1 MEKLFTKLI
10 FLVFL
15 NCIGIDK
22 PIVFEPESLKANKFK
37 IDIHKIL
44 GLDGGQS
51 LKPMHLFLF
60 YIGSQNQPVNS
71 DLYFDESKTVSSPY
85 ILSNVEDEEVTLDTL
100 TSVAFGDFE
109 PEMRKVQMANLKNM
123 QDYIQSKEFSETVK
137 IIGKPPNYQEGWTLN
152 QIQSSYIDE
161 IKVDVPKANDE
172 LLIIYRRMVNFQ
184 LFNMLDMYYKV
195 EFDSN
200 TVDEA
205 FLGNCIVELWEL
217 RKNIIDEIKRRGL

>member
-1 MEKLFTKLI
+1 M
-10 FLVFL
+10 
-15 NCIGIDK
+15 
-22 PIVFEPESLKANKFK
+22 
-37 IDIHKIL
+37 
-44 GLDGGQS
+44 
-51 LKPMHLFLF
+51 
-60 YIGSQNQPVNS
+60 NS

>member
-1 MEKLFTKLI
+1 MSE
-10 FLVFL
+10 
-15 NCIGIDK
+15 
-22 PIVFEPESLKANKFK
+22 
-37 IDIHKIL
+37 
-44 GLDGGQS
+44 
-51 LKPMHLFLF
+51 
-60 YIGSQNQPVNS
+60 
-71 DLYFDESKTVSSPY
+71 
-85 ILSNVEDEEVTLDTL
+85 VEDKEVTLDTL

-109 PEMRKVQMANLKNM
+109 PEMRKVQTVNLKNM
-123 QDYIQSKEFSETVK
+123 QEYIHSKEFSETVK

-161 IKVDVPKANDE
+161 IKADVPKANDE
-172 LLIIYRRMVNFQ
+172 LLIIYRRMLNFQ

-195 EFDSN
+195 EFDSK